1 MSWIQETTKQ
11 PVLELMKQVLNYS
24 NKYKAN
30 PATAI
35 WANVIKMEAV
45 CSSKNLRLCL
55 LSAAK
60 FIAGIRTKLVGI
72 VVIAMMKIN
81 KKASKFIKTR
91 MNEAI
96 VATLIT

>member
-1 MSWIQETTKQ
+1 MNTRDHETTSFKT
-11 PVLELMKQVLNYS
+11 EKQVLYYS

-35 WANVIKMEAV
+35 WANVIRIEVV
-45 CSSKNLRLCL
+45 CSITNLRLCL

-81 KKASKFIKTR
+81 KN
-91 MNEAI
+91 NER
-96 VATLIT
+96 